1 MADFYQTGIITTLHK
16 LGKPSIERLE
26 AELRDFSRNRPIALV
41 LPSLYSEFEGPAM
54 PGIVKELAKV
64 NYLKEVIL
72 VLDKASEKEFQR
84 VREFMSPISADVRII
99 HNDGKRIT
107 EIYETLARNGL
118 ETGHRGKGRSAW
130 LAYGYVLAR
139 GLSDVI
145 ALHDCDIV
153 NYNREMLA
161 RLCYPVASPTLDYV
175 FCKGFYSRVTNKMH
189 GRVTRLLVTPFVRSI
204 QQLIGPH
211 GFLLF
216 LDSFRYPLSGE
227 FSMTTDMAR
236 VNRIP
241 WDWGLEVGS
250 LAEVYRNYSPRR
262 ICQVDIAETYEHK
275 HQELSPDDAEK
286 GLMRMTIDICKSI
299 FRTLAS
305 EGVVFSDGFFKSLSV
320 AYLRCAEDTI
330 MKYEADAAINGLAF
344 DRHEEA
350 KAVEAF
356 TRAIMQASKAFME
369 NPMGTPLIPNW
380 NRVMSAIPGILDML
394 KKAVDMDNKSE

>member
-1 MADFYQTGIITTLHK
+1 MTDFYQTGIITTLHS
-16 LGKPSIERLE
+16 LGKPSLERLE
-26 AELRDFSRNRPIALV
+26 SELSDFSKTRPMALV
-41 LPSLYSEFEGPAM
+41 LPALYSEFEGPAM
-54 PGIVKELAKV
+54 PGIVRELAKV
-64 NYLKEVIL
+64 RYLNEIVL
-72 VLDKASEKEFQR
+72 VLDKASEKQFQG
-84 VREFMSPISADVRII
+84 VQKFMSPIATPVRII

-107 EIYETLARNGL
+107 EIYETLSRNGL
-118 ETGHRGKGRSAW
+118 DVGQRGKGRSAW

-139 GLSDVI
+139 DRSEVI

-161 RLCYPVASPTLDYV
+161 RLCYPVANSNLDYV

-189 GRVTRLLVTPFVRSI
+189 GRVTRLLVTPLVRAL
-204 QQLIGPH
+204 QQLIGQH
-211 GFLLF
+211 RFLAF

-227 FSMTTDMAR
+227 FCMTIDVAR

-262 ICQVDIAETYEHK
+262 VCQVDIAATYEHK
-275 HQELSPDDAEK
+275 HQELSAEDPEK
-286 GLMRMTIDICKSI
+286 GLMKMTIDICKSI

-305 EGVVFSDGFFKSLSV
+305 EGVVFSEGFFKSLSV
-320 AYLRCAEDTI
+320 AYLRLAEDTL
-330 MKYEADAAINGLAF
+330 MKYEADASINGLEF

-356 TRAIMQASKAFME
+356 TRAMTQASKLFME

-380 NRVMSAIPGILDML
+380 NRVTSAIPDILEML
-394 KKAVDMDNKSE
+394 KRAVDEDNT